1 MDKFTGNSLINR
13 LMVICLITLWSYP
26 AYAGDT
32 DPVSPPGATMKT
44 LTDIQN
50 RISSGTPAGA
60 HSLQPLSAPGST
72 GVTLDEIY
80 DALPDGST
88 TTATEGDIKS
98 GRTFIKR
105 AGGVMTFTTG
115 TMQPHELPDTGQTG
129 SYATGDDAVYNP
141 SATQPSYTDN
151 GDGTIT
157 DNRTGLMW
165 VKDGNS
171 AGCNNGSTLIWSDA
185 LTFCENLSYAGY
197 TDWRL
202 PNIKELSSIVNSGGY
217 TPMINTTYFS
227 NTKSNYYWTSTTYA
241 GNTSNAWGVS
251 FVSGSVTSIG
261 KITGYCVCPVR
272 GGP

>member
-1 MDKFTGNSLINR
+1 MDKFNGNSLINR

-32 DPVSPPGATMKT
+32 EPVSAPGATMKT
-44 LTDIQN
+44 LTDIHS

-72 GVTLDEIY
+72 GVTLDQIY
-80 DALPDGST
+80 NALPDGST
-88 TTATEGDIKS
+88 TTATEGDIRS
-98 GRTFIKR
+98 GSTFIKR

-115 TMQPHELPDTGQTG
+115 TMLPHELPDTGQIT
-129 SYATGDDAVYNP
+129 SYASGDDAVYNS

-171 AGCNNGSTLIWSDA
+171 AGCNNGSYLIWADA
-185 LTFCENLSYAGY
+185 LTFCENLSYVGY

-202 PNIKELSSIVNSGGY
+202 PNRNELQSIVDYGKKNPS
-217 TPMINTTYFS
+217 INTTYFP
-227 NTKSNYYWTSTTYA
+227 NTKSNFYWTSTTYA
-241 GNTSNAWGVS
+241 GNTSYTWVVIFS
-251 FVSGSVTSIG
+251 YGSVASDYKTVN
-261 KITGYCVCPVR
+261 YYVCPVR
-272 GGP
+272 GGL